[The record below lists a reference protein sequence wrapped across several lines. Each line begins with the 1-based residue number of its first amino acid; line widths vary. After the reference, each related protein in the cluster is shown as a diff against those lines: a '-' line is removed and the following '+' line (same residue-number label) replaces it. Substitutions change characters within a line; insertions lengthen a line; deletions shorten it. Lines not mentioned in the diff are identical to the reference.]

1 MNAEIKTIKGSERVV
16 VTSLDIAE
24 TFGKEHKQVL
34 RDIREIKCSAE
45 FGRHNFTPTSY
56 IDQWNR
62 KQPMYYVT
70 RDGFTLLAMGY
81 TGEKALKFKEGY
93 IKQFSEMEKAL
104 TDKNRERIKALTC
117 RMALTEALQQS
128 TENLHGFAYS
138 LYTDLVYKAVFG
150 KNARQLRETL
160 KLDKKESLRE
170 HFSEEELRAVQS
182 KEFLVSGLI
191 GCGMSYRQIRDFLN
205 TVSLQETG
213 LQVKE

>member
-1 MNAEIKTIKGSERVV
+1 MNAEIKTIKGSEKVV

-24 TFGKEHKQVL
+24 TFEKEHKQVL

-45 FGRHNFTPTSY
+45 FGRYNFTPTSY
-56 IDQWNR
+56 TDQWNR

-70 RDGFTLLAMGY
+70 RDGFTLLVMGY
-81 TGEKALKFKEGY
+81 TGKKALKFKEGY
-93 IKQFSEMEKAL
+93 IKQFSAMEKAL
-104 TDKNRERIKALTC
+104 MNKDRERIKASTC

-138 LYTDLVYKAVFG
+138 LYTDLVYKVVFG

-160 KLDKKESLRE
+160 KLDKKENLRD
-170 HFSEEELRAVQS
+170 HFSEKELRAVQS

-191 GCGMSYRQIRDFLN
+191 GCGMSYQQIRDFLN

>member
-1 MNAEIKTIKGSERVV
+1 MNAEIKTIKGSEKVV

-24 TFGKEHKQVL
+24 TFKKEHKQVL

-45 FGRHNFTPTSY
+45 FGRYNFTPTSY

-81 TGEKALKFKEGY
+81 TGEKALRFKEGY
-93 IKQFSEMEKAL
+93 IKQFSEMEKTL
-104 TDKNRERIKALTC
+104 IDKERERVKVTTC
-117 RMALTEALQQS
+117 RLALTEALQQS
-128 TENLHGFAYS
+128 VENLHGHSYS
-138 LYTDLVYKAVFG
+138 LYTDLIYKAVFG
-150 KNARQLRETL
+150 KNTRQLRETL
-160 KLDKKESLRE
+160 KLDKKANLRDF
-170 HFSEEELRAVQS
+170 FSVEELRAVQS

-191 GCGMSYRQIRDFLN
+191 GCGMSYQQIKTFLS
-205 TVSLQETG
+205 TVSIQETG

>member
-1 MNAEIKTIKGSERVV
+1 M
-16 VTSLDIAE
+16 
-24 TFGKEHKQVL
+24 L

-62 KQPMYYVT
+62 TQPMYYVT

-128 TENLHGFAYS
+128 SQQRIYMVLPILFILIWFTRRYLERMPDS
-138 LYTDLVYKAVFG
+138 
-150 KNARQLRETL
+150 
-160 KLDKKESLRE
+160 
-170 HFSEEELRAVQS
+170 SE
-182 KEFLVSGLI
+182 KH
-191 GCGMSYRQIRDFLN
+191 
-205 TVSLQETG
+205 
-213 LQVKE
+213 